1 MKTISITPKDIVK
14 QWVLVDAEGQT
25 LGRLASE
32 IARVLRGKNKPTFVP
47 HLDCGDNV
55 IVVNASKVKL
65 TGDKLFKKVYYH
77 HTGYMGG
84 LKSMKAE
91 DMIVKNPE
99 KMLTLAVRGMLPKNK
114 LNRKILKNMKVYP
127 GSEHPHTAQKTV
139 ALAPRLAKIE
149 GEK

>member
-99 KMLTLAVRGMLPKNK
+99 KMLTLAVRGMLLRIN
-114 LNRKILKNMKVYP
+114 
-127 GSEHPHTAQKTV
+127 
-139 ALAPRLAKIE
+139 
-149 GEK
+149 

>member
-1 MKTISITPKDIVK
+1 MKTTSITPADIDK

-32 IARVLRGKNKPTFVP
+32 ISRVLRGKNKPTFVP

-55 IVVNASKVKL
+55 IVINAGKIKL
-65 TGDKLFKKVYYH
+65 TGNKLSKKVYYH

-84 LKSMKAE
+84 LKSIKAE
-91 DMIVKNPE
+91 DLIVKKPE
-99 KMLTLAVRGMLPKNK
+99 RMLTLAVRGMLPKNK
-114 LNRKILKNMKVYP
+114 LSREVIKNLKVYA

-139 ALAPRLAKIE
+139 ALAPRLASK
-149 GEK
+149 

>member
-1 MKTISITPKDIVK
+1 MKTISITPANIEK

-32 IARVLRGKNKPTFVP
+32 ISRVLRGKNKPTFVP

-55 IVVNASKVKL
+55 IVVNAEKIKL
-65 TGDKLFKKVYYH
+65 TGNKLSKKVYHH

-84 LKSMKAE
+84 LKSIKAE
-91 DMIVKNPE
+91 DLIVKNPE

-114 LNRKILKNMKVYP
+114 LSRKVLKNLKVYA

-139 ALAPRLAKIE
+139 ALAPRLASK
-149 GEK
+149 

>member
-1 MKTISITPKDIVK
+1 MKTISITPANIEK

-32 IARVLRGKNKPTFVP
+32 ISRVLRGKNKPTFVP

-55 IVVNASKVKL
+55 IVVNAEKIKL
-65 TGDKLFKKVYYH
+65 TGDKLSKKVYYH

-84 LKSMKAE
+84 IKSIKAE
-91 DMIVKNPE
+91 DLIVKNPE

-114 LNRKILKNMKVYP
+114 LSRKVIKNLKVYA

-139 ALAPRLAKIE
+139 ALAPRLASK
-149 GEK
+149 